1 MTLSHNIPIA
11 LAMTLLL
18 QAPSLAQQS
27 QPLVQQQLADQQQL
41 TTDSIS
47 RAGKVVVV
55 TGARFSY
62 QLMEQWIDAYGKV
75 NPGVQIIIESR
86 GSTDPLKFDVLAE
99 VYSHKEEIK
108 KNRHY
113 VTVGR
118 YAILPVATSSSPFAD
133 LYSEKGLNK
142 DRIVSIFFNDIF
154 HNEGKKK
161 TIEVNFNPYT
171 RLQKA
176 GAPSVFA
183 DYFGYEQK
191 DLQGTTIAG
200 ADAHLLKALLRDS
213 IGVTYLPLP
222 LIYDLE
228 TREPIKGVTV
238 LPVDL
243 NGNGKVNDE
252 EKFYDNL
259 DNVIDK
265 LETIEP
271 SDVNNIPI
279 ANLHLSVDKATASA
293 EAIDFLKWIQENGH
307 SYLHDSGYL
316 KPDPK
321 ERGKERLKELASEQ
335 RAY

>member
-1 MTLSHNIPIA
+1 MTLSHNLTFA
-11 LAMTLLL
+11 LAMILLSE
-18 QAPSLAQQS
+18 APSPAQQS
-27 QPLVQQQLADQQQL
+27 QPRLQQQLVDQQLL
-41 TTDSIS
+41 TTDSI
-47 RAGKVVVV
+47 RPAGKVVVV

-62 QLMEQWIDAYGKV
+62 QLMEKWIDAYNKI

-118 YAILPVATSSSPFAD
+118 YAILPVATSNSPFAN

-154 HNEGKKK
+154 NSQEKKK
-161 TIEVNFNPYT
+161 SIEANFNPYT

-183 DYFGYEQK
+183 DHFGYEQK
-191 DLQGTTIAG
+191 DLKGTTIAG
-200 ADAHLLKALLRDS
+200 ADIHLLKALLRDS

-222 LIYDLE
+222 LVYDLE
-228 TREPIKGVTV
+228 TRQPIKGLTV

-243 NGNGKVNDE
+243 NGNGKVNEE

-265 LETIEP
+265 LESTEP
-271 SDVNNIPI
+271 SDVKNIPI
-279 ANLHLSVDKATASA
+279 ADLHLSVDRATATP
-293 EAIDFLKWIQENGH
+293 EAIDFLKWVQENGQA
-307 SYLHDSGYL
+307 YLRDSGYL
-316 KPDPK
+316 KPERK
-321 ERGKERLKELASEQ
+321 EREKENLEELASKQ
-335 RAY
+335 GAY